1 MDKLTK
7 YGQPLTVISNCLRGM
22 LTAAEGHELLSVDF
36 SQIEARVLAW
46 LANDHSTL
54 KVFRENKDLY
64 LDTANK
70 VLATEVTEED
80 KAQRQLGK
88 VATLALGYG
97 GGVGAFQAMS
107 RAYNLEISD
116 RGADSI
122 KRAWRKSHPEIVN
135 FWYDLEN
142 AAIAAVQNELDV
154 IPVNKHIAFRKAGS
168 FLQCRLPSGG
178 KLTYPYP
185 RLETCGYYKT
195 GYKVNTVR
203 ESNLARNVEYQ
214 AKLDAGDAWEKPT
227 LFYRS
232 NRVGGDFYSESTYG
246 GSLAENVTQA
256 IARDLLAWALIR
268 FENNGLK
275 TVFHVHDEIICEVP
289 IRSVDLEY
297 AVELMEVTPIWA
309 GGLPLAAEGWIA
321 ERYRK

>member
-1 MDKLTK
+1 MSKLTK

-54 KVFRENKDLY
+54 KVFRENKYLY

-70 VLATEVTEED
+70 VLATKVTEED

-107 RAYNLEISD
+107 KAYNLEISD

-122 KRAWRKSHPEIVN
+122 KRAWRKSHPERVT

-142 AAIAAVQNELDV
+142 AAIAAVQNELVV

-168 FLQCRLPSGG
+168 LSKSYVFINGNDVQLI
-178 KLTYPYP
+178 
-185 RLETCGYYKT
+185 
-195 GYKVNTVR
+195 NT
-203 ESNLARNVEYQ
+203 
-214 AKLDAGDAWEKPT
+214 
-227 LFYRS
+227 
-232 NRVGGDFYSESTYG
+232 
-246 GSLAENVTQA
+246 
-256 IARDLLAWALIR
+256 
-268 FENNGLK
+268 
-275 TVFHVHDEIICEVP
+275 
-289 IRSVDLEY
+289 
-297 AVELMEVTPIWA
+297 
-309 GGLPLAAEGWIA
+309 
-321 ERYRK
+321 